1 MQYLNLSEYL
11 SVPFSQKHLLTLKDW
26 SKEEILCALALALDL
41 KDKLKMGI
49 LPPVLANK
57 ALAMIFA
64 KPSTRTRVS
73 FEVGIRQLGGY
84 SLFLSTLDIQ
94 LGRGEP
100 ASDTAKVLSRYV
112 DAIMIRTFKQEDVE
126 ELARF
131 STVPVINGLT
141 DLFHPCQA
149 LADILTVFEHTKRVS
164 EIKIAYIGDGNNVAH
179 SLMIICTKLGLDI
192 SLACPPQYLPKNDV
206 TALCMQYAKESGSRL
221 DISDEPFS
229 AVKDADF
236 IYTDVWTSMGQEA
249 EQAERL
255 KILAPYQVNEELF
268 FHAKPDASFLHCLP
282 AHRGE
287 EVTSGIMDSPKSL
300 VFEQAE
306 NRLHAQKAVM
316 ALLMSNKKL

>member
-1 MQYLNLSEYL
+1 MQDLNLTEYLNM
-11 SVPFSQKHLLTLKDW
+11 PFSQKHLLSLKDY
-26 SKEEILCALALALDL
+26 SKDEILCLLAHSVDL
-41 KDKLKMGI
+41 KAKLKAGI
-49 LPPVLANK
+49 KPPLLANK
-57 ALAMIFA
+57 SLAMIFA

-73 FEVGIRQLGGY
+73 FEVGIHQLGGY
-84 SLFLSTLDIQ
+84 SLFLSSHDIQ

-126 ELARF
+126 ELAQF

-149 LADILTVFEHTKRVS
+149 LADILTVYEHKKRFS
-164 EIKIAYIGDGNNVAH
+164 GIKLAYVGDGNNVAH

-192 SLACPPQYLPKNDV
+192 SLACPPQYRPKDAII
-206 TALCMQYAKESGSRL
+206 TLCAQNAKQSRSSL
-221 DISDEPFS
+221 DISDSPCH
-229 AVKDADF
+229 AAKDADF
-236 IYTDVWTSMGQEA
+236 IYTDVWTSMGQES

-255 KILAPYQVNEELF
+255 KIFTSYQINEELF
-268 FHAKPDASFLHCLP
+268 SYAKSDASFLHCLP

-287 EVTSGIMDSPKSL
+287 EVTGGIIDSPRSL

-316 ALLMSNKKL
+316 ALLMQN